1 MKIRTDYVTN
11 SSSSSFILGFKSKD
25 EITNIVDELPS
36 YWSEDAKLSVV
47 SDIEEGITAKE
58 RALELYQEC
67 LWTTEWKFNGK
78 DYWNLSREERESKEY
93 HNFIQSKKD
102 ELSKELFSKLDENNV
117 ISIVEYE
124 DHSDFE
130 SQLEHEI
137 MPYMSNTIERISH
150 H

>member
-25 EITNIVDELPS
+25 EITNIADELPL
-36 YWSEDAKLSVV
+36 YWSDNAKLSVV
-47 SDIEEGITAKE
+47 SDIEEGITTKE
-58 RALELYQEC
+58 RALKLYQEC

-102 ELSKELFSKLDENNV
+102 ELSKELSSKLDENNV

>member
-25 EITNIVDELPS
+25 EIINIADELPS
-36 YWSEDAKLSVV
+36 YWSDDAKLSVV
-47 SDIEEGITAKE
+47 SDIKEGITTKE
-58 RALELYQEC
+58 QALELYQEC

-78 DYWNLSREERESKEY
+78 DYWNLNREERESKEY
-93 HNFIQSKKD
+93 HDFIQSKKD
-102 ELSKELFSKLDENNV
+102 ELLKELSSKLDENNV

-137 MPYMSNTIERISH
+137 MPYMSNTIKRISH